1 MAIFV
6 ALDVG
11 TKTIG
16 VARAE
21 AIRGQA
27 SPWTTVRPR
36 KGLKKDIPRLLEV
49 VRAEEVEA
57 WIVGLPIE
65 KDGTEGRAVRLARQ
79 VGDAIGAASGRPV
92 FYQDETLSSKEAAMR
107 LYEVGYGDR
116 RLRPVIDQAA
126 AAIILQ
132 RWLEAGG
139 RHPQEG

>member
-1 MAIFV
+1 VAIYV

-16 VARAE
+16 MARAE
-21 AIRGQA
+21 AVRGHA
-27 SPWTTVRPR
+27 TPWTTLRPR
-36 KGLKKDIPRLLEV
+36 KGLKKDIPRLLEI

-92 FYQDETLSSKEAAMR
+92 HYQDETLSSKEATMR
-107 LYEVGYGDR
+107 LHEAGYGDR
-116 RLRPVIDQAA
+116 RLRPIIDQAA

-132 RWLEAGG
+132 RWLDG
-139 RHPQEG
+139 EG

>member
-1 MAIFV
+1 MAIYV

-16 VARAE
+16 MARAE
-21 AIRGQA
+21 AVRGQA
-27 SPWTTVRPR
+27 EPWTTVTPR
-36 KGLKKDIPRLLEV
+36 KGLKKDVPRVLEI
-49 VRAEEVEA
+49 VRKEEVEA

-65 KDGTEGRAVRLARQ
+65 KDGTEGRAVRLARL
-79 VGDAIGAASGRPV
+79 VGDAVAAASGRPV
-92 FYQDETLSSKEAAMR
+92 HFQDESYSSKEATQR

-132 RWLEAGG
+132 RWLDAQGAG
-139 RHPQEG
+139 PA